1 MDDDC
6 FVPAQLGLDFGP
18 ALRLL
23 AAHGCERAVY
33 ETGGVGLDCHAPII
47 RLVGWA
53 GNGTLGLLLGPSVVP
68 DVLAVPAPIFL
79 VSLDLRQIEADVS
92 PVHVAANGTQ
102 FKLRV
107 VQGRVV
113 LHPRPHLFVHALQ

>member
-53 GNGTLGLLLGPSVVP
+53 GNGTLGLVEVTGLYAAVLLLYRAFCFRAP
-68 DVLAVPAPIFL
+68 DCVGFVFAPLGATNALLYCPRRLKFWVSGLAPYFAYFYKIVE
-79 VSLDLRQIEADVS
+79 V
-92 PVHVAANGTQ
+92 
-102 FKLRV
+102 
-107 VQGRVV
+107 
-113 LHPRPHLFVHALQ
+113 

>member
-53 GNGTLGLLLGPSVVP
+53 GNGTLWLLVDLSIVDKFAVNDVDDLMIVV
-68 DVLAVPAPIFL
+68 AC
-79 VSLDLRQIEADVS
+79 
-92 PVHVAANGTQ
+92 
-102 FKLRV
+102 
-107 VQGRVV
+107 
-113 LHPRPHLFVHALQ
+113 LFV